1 MNTWI
6 ELAEKAEAAK
16 CFASDTFG
24 YNGENY
30 EIISTPSQIR
40 ERHLWDPTSF
50 CIPRPSGWKLKTL
63 EQVIELEKLQIAKK
77 MNEIEELNGKI
88 ERYKD
93 IYQME
98 FGEIGFQAIAKDLDK
113 ATCPIFIVRKKD

>member
-1 MNTWI
+1 M
-6 ELAEKAEAAK
+6 
-16 CFASDTFG
+16 
-24 YNGENY
+24 
-30 EIISTPSQIR
+30 
-40 ERHLWDPTSF
+40 HLWPTCSVRL
-50 CIPRPSGWKLKTL
+50 PHPSHWELKTL
-63 EQVIELEKLQIAKK
+63 EQVIEVEKLHIAKK